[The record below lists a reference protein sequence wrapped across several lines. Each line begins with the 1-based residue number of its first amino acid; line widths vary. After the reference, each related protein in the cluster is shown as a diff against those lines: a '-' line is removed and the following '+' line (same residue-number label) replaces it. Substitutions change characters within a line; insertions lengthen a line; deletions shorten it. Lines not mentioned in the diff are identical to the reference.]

1 MTPRFDYFKLCLP
14 SKSVDIV
21 DMEAF
26 NKTLTGDGQLAY
38 LKFKQKTPFSY
49 EIIVDL
55 SRNETYVSFSG
66 KVLLDDYPNL
76 ISRAN
81 IETCFNHINMDN
93 ICHIHSSAISEA
105 IVMESDITA
114 DIEYDGGMMNLI
126 DSLILN
132 HNYTITK
139 KGVNRFYIQNTFV
152 THRKRECLV
161 VYDKAKELSL
171 KSNSAFLETVRNKNE
186 QIKYFS
192 NKIRLELNLRSKDR
206 LLKYF
211 HNNPPTLQSI
221 LNSNIDPLSIFLE
234 QAIGNKNIIEDYL
247 EEYPMR
253 LREVEHLLM
262 LTLFGFDLKNLEKFV
277 KKLTSNRSSIF
288 NRMRPYRDIYERL
301 TATGI
306 NPYYDTSLIKLQDQ
320 FMSIFKNVFSPN
332 LIMQKYNL
340 RSLYESS
347 KEKLY
352 KGTNTVDYLYDIPII
367 QPLIV
372 PD

>member
-21 DMEAF
+21 DLEAF
-26 NKTLTGDGQLAY
+26 SKNFSGDERLTH
-38 LKFKQKTPFSY
+38 LKYKKKTPFCY
-49 EIIVDL
+49 EVIVDL
-55 SRNETYVSFSG
+55 SRNETYVSFTG
-66 KVLLDDYPNL
+66 KALLDDYPDL
-76 ISRAN
+76 ISRDN
-81 IETCFNHINMDN
+81 IELCFNHINMDN
-93 ICHIHSSAISEA
+93 ICHIQPSAISEA

-114 DIEYDGGMMNLI
+114 DIEYDGSIKNLI

-132 HNYTITK
+132 NNYTITK
-139 KGVNRFYIQNTFV
+139 KGINRFYIQNTYV

-171 KSNSAFLETVRNKNE
+171 KSNSIFLDTVTNKND

-192 NKIRLELNLRSKDR
+192 NKIRFELNLRSKDR
-206 LLKYF
+206 LQKYF
-211 HNNPPTLQSI
+211 NNNLPTLKSL
-221 LNSNIDPLSIFLE
+221 LNSDIDPISIFLE

-247 EEYPMR
+247 EECPMR
-253 LREVEHLLM
+253 LREVEHLLL

-277 KKLTSNRSSIF
+277 KKLTSNGSSIF
-288 NRMRPYRDIYERL
+288 NRMKPYRDIYERL

-306 NPYYDTSLIKLQDQ
+306 NPYYDTTLIKLQDQ
-320 FMSIFKNVFSPN
+320 FMSKFKNVFRPS
-332 LIMQKYNL
+332 LIKQKYNL

-347 KEKLY
+347 REKLY
-352 KGTNTVDYLYDIPII
+352 KTIDTLQYLYDIPNVKS
-367 QPLIV
+367 PIV